1 MRRREFITV
10 FGGAAAMLSSALRG
24 WTQEPGRTY
33 RVGVLANAPRNA
45 AHWVAFFD
53 ELRGHGFIEG
63 VNLSILD
70 GFSAPADR
78 VDAIAA
84 AIVATRPEV
93 ITTGGATLTR
103 VMQRATQTI
112 PILAFSDDLV
122 AEKAVASLAHP
133 GGNTTG
139 MSIMATDL
147 DGKRQ
152 EILLELVPAARRI
165 ATLADPDVTSP
176 QQLQLLSDV
185 AKARGVTLAVRVA
198 SELDGILPAIDA
210 ALTGGAQALNVLAS
224 SLFNRHRAQIIQRA
238 AAGRLPTMYQW
249 PETAE
254 EGGLIAYGPRFV
266 SIYRQYALQV
276 IKVLKGAKPADIPVE
291 QPTKFELIVNLK
303 TAKAIGLDVPPT
315 LLNRA
320 DQVIE

>member
-1 MRRREFITV
+1 MRRREFITLL
-10 FGGAAAMLSSALRG
+10 GGAAAALSSALRG
-24 WTQEPGRTY
+24 WAQEPGRTY
-33 RVGVLANAPRNA
+33 RIGVLANAPRNA

-53 ELRGHGFIEG
+53 ELRSHGFIEG

-84 AIVATRPEV
+84 AIVETRPEV

-103 VMQRATQTI
+103 VMQRATETI

-176 QQLQLLSDV
+176 QQLQLLSDA
-185 AKARGVTLAVRVA
+185 AKARGVTLAVRVV

-210 ALTGGAQALNVLAS
+210 ALAGGAQALNVLAS

-303 TAKAIGLDVPPT
+303 TAKAIGLDAPPT

>member
-1 MRRREFITV
+1 MRRRQFIALL
-10 FGGAAAMLSSALRG
+10 GGAAAVLSAPCQA
-24 WTQEPGRTY
+24 WPQEPGRTY
-33 RVGVLANAPRNA
+33 RLGVLANAPRNA

-53 ELRGHGFIEG
+53 ELRRHGFIEG

-70 GFSAPADR
+70 GFSAPTDR
-78 VDAIAA
+78 VDTIAA
-84 AIVATRPEV
+84 SIVEARPEV

-103 VMQRATQTI
+103 VAQRATQTI
-112 PILAFSDDLV
+112 PILAFSDDLL

-139 MSIMATDL
+139 MSIMATEL

-165 ATLADPDVTSP
+165 ATLADPDVASP
-176 QQLQLLSDV
+176 QQLQRLNDA
-185 AKARGVTLAVRVA
+185 AKARGLTLAVHLVSDA
-198 SELDGILPAIDA
+198 DGILSAIDA
-210 ALTGGAQALNVLAS
+210 APADGARALNVLAS
-224 SLFNRHRAQIIQRA
+224 SLFNRYRAQIVERVA
-238 AAGRLPTMYQW
+238 ARRLPTMYQW

-276 IKVLKGAKPADIPVE
+276 IKVLQGAKPADIPVE

-303 TAKAIGLDVPPT
+303 TAKAIGLDVSPT
-315 LLNRA
+315 LLSRA

>member
-1 MRRREFITV
+1 MRRRQFIALL
-10 FGGAAAMLSSALRG
+10 GGAAAALSAPCRA
-24 WTQEPGRTY
+24 WPQEPGRTY
-33 RVGVLANAPRNA
+33 RLGVLANAPRNA

-53 ELRGHGFIEG
+53 ELRRHGFIEG

-70 GFSAPADR
+70 GFSAPTDR
-78 VDAIAA
+78 VDTIAA
-84 AIVATRPEV
+84 SIVEARPEV

-103 VMQRATQTI
+103 VVQRATQTI
-112 PILAFSDDLV
+112 PILAFSDDLL

-139 MSIMATDL
+139 MSIMATEL

-176 QQLQLLSDV
+176 QQLQRLNDA
-185 AKARGVTLAVRVA
+185 AKARGLTLAVHLVGDA
-198 SELDGILPAIDA
+198 DGILSAIDA
-210 ALTGGAQALNVLAS
+210 APADGARALNVLAS
-224 SLFNRHRAQIIQRA
+224 SLFNRYRAQIVERVA
-238 AAGRLPTMYQW
+238 ARRLPTMYQW

-276 IKVLKGAKPADIPVE
+276 IKVLKGAKPADVPVE

-303 TAKAIGLDVPPT
+303 TAKAIGLDVSPT
-315 LLNRA
+315 LLSRA